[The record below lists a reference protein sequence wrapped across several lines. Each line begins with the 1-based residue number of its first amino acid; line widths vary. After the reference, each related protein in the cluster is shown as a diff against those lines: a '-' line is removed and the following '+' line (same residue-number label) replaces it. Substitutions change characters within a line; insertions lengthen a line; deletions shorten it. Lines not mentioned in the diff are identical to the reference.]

1 MASESELIEGVL
13 NKDEAAFR
21 MLVDRYQEI
30 VLNTCNGFV
39 HNEDDAKDLTQEVF
53 LKIYDS
59 IGKFRGEAKLST
71 WIYRIAVNKS
81 LNFIRANKKNK
92 IIGDLDSIVFL
103 NNSALTVDHNCDKTD
118 TALDQLRRS
127 KILFAA
133 INGLSKNQK
142 IAFSLNKLDE
152 ISYNEIAE
160 IMNISLPAVESLIHR
175 AKRNLQK
182 KLINYYKKNLI

>member
-1 MASESELIEGVL
+1 MIETELVEGL
-13 NKDEAAFR
+13 KRKDGEAFR
-21 MLVDRYQEI
+21 MFVDRYQDI

-39 HNEDDAKDLTQEVF
+39 HNSDDAKDLTQEVF

-59 IGKFRGEAKLST
+59 IHKFRGDAKLST

-81 LNFIRANKKNK
+81 LNFLRANKKARM
-92 IIGDLDSIVFL
+92 IGNLDSIDYS
-103 NNSALTVDHNCDKTD
+103 NNSALSVNHESDHKDSY
-118 TALDQLRRS
+118 LEQLQRS
-127 KILFAA
+127 RILYAA

-175 AKRNLQK
+175 AKLSLQK
-182 KLINYYKKNLI
+182 KLINYYKNNLI